1 MKTLVLNSSNA
12 DRTDPNNSRYIYRF
26 PAGGAS
32 LAGKEIAVAA
42 ISLYYSWFNISDDLN
57 NRRFDYVWYSGAG
70 PTATVVNVNV
80 PAGFYTAAQLN
91 AYLQSVMIANK
102 HYLISSTGDFIY
114 FLEFVENPT
123 AYAIQFN
130 SYALP
135 TSADATAFG
144 WTTPAGWPGFVT
156 TKITPQLTILNNNF
170 KDIIGF
176 NIGTYPTPTLT
187 SDYSKISDYTPQF
200 SPVQS
205 VLLRCNVVNNRL
217 SNPADIIYS
226 FAPVNVDFG
235 SIISPAI
242 SEFIWNSID
251 EGQNQPEFIVQFLD
265 QSFKPLPIRDTNL
278 VIVLSIRD
286 KQDQFLR
293 SRM

>member
-1 MKTLVLNSSNA
+1 MKTLVLNSSNV
-12 DRTDPNNSRYIYRF
+12 DPNDTSRYIYRF

-42 ISLYYSWFNISDDLN
+42 ISLYYSWFNISTALN
-57 NRRFDYVWYSGAG
+57 NKIFRYVFYSGAG
-70 PTATVVNVNV
+70 PTATTITVTI
-80 PAGFYTAAQLN
+80 PDGFYTAAQLN
-91 AYLQSVMIANK
+91 AYLQSVMIANG
-102 HYLISSTGDFIY
+102 HYLVTSTGDFVY
-114 FLEFVENPT
+114 FLEIVENPT

-135 TSADATAFG
+135 TSAQATANS
-144 WTTPAGWPGFVT
+144 WTAPVGWPGFVT
-156 TKITPQLTILNNNF
+156 TNITPQIIILPTNNF
-170 KDIIGF
+170 GNIIGF
-176 NIGTYPTPTLT
+176 NAGTYPSPTQIT
-187 SDYSKISDYTPQF
+187 DYSKISDFTPQF

-217 SNPADIIYS
+217 SNPSDIIYS

-265 QSFKPLPIRDTNL
+265 QSFSPLPLRDTNL

-286 KQDQFLR
+286 KQDR
-293 SRM
+293 RM